1 MDIRF
6 EVGDLPD
13 SYQMPPLILSVFVEN
28 AFKHGVSYDAPSF
41 IHVSLQVIGGRLV
54 FKCANSK
61 HAKRMPIPGGI
72 GLANV
77 RKRLQLIYG
86 ENYHLEI
93 NDENEIYNVV
103 LTIALNKDSS

>member
-1 MDIRF
+1 
-6 EVGDLPD
+6 
-13 SYQMPPLILSVFVEN
+13 
-28 AFKHGVSYDAPSF
+28 
-41 IHVSLQVIGGRLV
+41 
-54 FKCANSK
+54 
-61 HAKRMPIPGGI
+61 MPIPGGI